1 MIHKKKNWSHFT
13 NLTFDIHKDAHNG
26 KSIKTLLMHLSAK
39 DYMDKTG
46 RIEIVSFLR
55 QLN

>member
-26 KSIKTLLMHLSAK
+26 KSIKTLLMHLGAK
-39 DYMDKTG
+39 DYVDKTG